1 MIAKA
6 VTPAYVTSK
15 VLGHRS
21 VHFKGIALDER
32 SSEAHA
38 RYQPPPTGGG
48 RDGFRLSEAASYSS
62 ATGSR
67 GERQHVRSW
76 PLIEAEELAQP
87 S

>member
-6 VTPAYVTSK
+6 GTPAYVTSK

-21 VHFKGIALDER
+21 VHFKRIAPDER

-38 RYQPPPTGGG
+38 RYRLPPTGGG
-48 RDGFRLSEAASYSS
+48 RHRVRLSEGGVLFER
-62 ATGSR
+62 TGSR
-67 GERQHVRSW
+67 GERQHVRSR
-76 PLIEAEELAQP
+76 LLVEAEELAQP